1 MAEVRRRGRAHLAGH
16 GQVTGFLQATVYG
29 LLQGGL
35 LALVAVGFS
44 LVWGVMNV
52 VNLSHGAFVVL
63 GAYVG
68 WQLNSSLGL
77 DPFLGMVVV
86 ALVLFCIGYA
96 VQRFLINLVVNGPIF
111 ITLLLTFGLELL
123 LVQGMNIVFTANYQ
137 SIPTSYAGNAIV
149 LGGIQVPLGRLLAFL
164 LAVGITVLL
173 VKVMANTRVGM
184 SIMATGMDR
193 GAARLMGIRAR
204 HVYALTFGIATALAG
219 MAGTMV
225 GTVGTFNPAAAGGF
239 TLLSFVIAVLGG
251 LGNMY
256 GAMVGG
262 LLMGLVQAWGGYYLS
277 GTWVNALAF
286 LVLVIVLMFRP
297 SGLVGKAFYAARVEV

>member
-1 MAEVRRRGRAHLAGH
+1 M
-16 GQVTGFLQATVYG
+16 TGFLQAVAYG

-68 WQLNSSLGL
+68 LLVNQRLGL
-77 DPFLGMVVV
+77 DPFLGMFV
-86 ALVLFCIGYA
+86 AAVTLFALGYV
-96 VQRFLINLVVNGPIF
+96 VQRFVINLVVNGPIF

-123 LVQGMNIVFTANYQ
+123 LTQGMNIAFTANYQ
-137 SIPTSYAGNAIV
+137 GIQTTYAGTSFAVAGVQIPV
-149 LGGIQVPLGRLLAFL
+149 GRLLAFVL
-164 LAVGITVLL
+164 SVVVTVALVAV
-173 VKVMANTRVGM
+173 MNRTRVGM

-204 HVYALTFGIATALAG
+204 HVYALTFGIAAGLAG
-219 MAGTMV
+219 MAGTMI
-225 GTVGTFNPAAAGGF
+225 GMVGTFNPASAGGF

-256 GAMVGG
+256 GALAGG
-262 LLMGLVQAWGGYYLS
+262 MLIGLVQALGGYFLS

-286 LVLVIVLMFRP
+286 LVLILVLMFRP
-297 SGLVGKAFYAARVEV
+297 SGLVGKAFYSARLEV

>member
-1 MAEVRRRGRAHLAGH
+1 VSS
-16 GQVTGFLQATVYG
+16 FLQATVYG

-52 VNLSHGAFVVL
+52 VNLAHGSFVIL

-68 WQLNSSLGL
+68 WEVNSALGL
-77 DPFLGMVVV
+77 DPFIGMFLS
-86 ALVLFCIGYA
+86 AGVLFVLGYV
-96 VQRFLINLVVNGPIF
+96 VQRFLINLVINGPIF
-111 ITLLLTFGLELL
+111 ITLLLTFGLDLL
-123 LVQGMNIVFTANYQ
+123 IVQGMNLGFSANYR
-137 SIPTSYAGNAIV
+137 SIRTSYAGESLA
-149 LGGIQVPLGRLLAFL
+149 LGSVRVPLGRLLAFC
-164 LAVGITVLL
+164 LAIAVTLAL
-173 VKVMANTRVGM
+173 VALVNRTRTGL

-204 HVYALTFGIATALAG
+204 HAYALTFAIAAALAG

-256 GAMVGG
+256 GALVGG
-262 LLMGLVQAWGGYYLS
+262 LLIGLVEAWGGQYLP

-286 LVLVIVLMFRP
+286 AVLVLVLIFRP
-297 SGLVGKAFYAARVEV
+297 SGLVGRAYYAARQEV